1 MLNTP
6 NLAQKLP
13 KVLKDIAK
21 PSAFHS
27 LSSTKIKTIWNQYH
41 SVHPKTVSTVI
52 PVHEYQ
58 TYTSKLEESP
68 LFLFPLFREEG
79 HFFLLSQ
86 NYEREATFTLSE
98 SYKEDLDEAEP
109 QLQLTFFEELMGT
122 KSIVLVRGDI
132 NSNLISK
139 TESELVMNAF
149 LDLYTD
155 EHLYKTYTL
164 PFNKQKDKFDHEGF
178 LKVYLEDLIKRPPK
192 N

>member
-1 MLNTP
+1 M
-6 NLAQKLP
+6 
-13 KVLKDIAK
+13 
-21 PSAFHS
+21 
-27 LSSTKIKTIWNQYH
+27 
-41 SVHPKTVSTVI
+41 
-52 PVHEYQ
+52 
-58 TYTSKLEESP
+58 
-68 LFLFPLFREEG
+68 
-79 HFFLLSQ
+79 LSQ

-98 SYKEDLDEAEP
+98 SCKEDLDEAEP

-149 LDLYTD
+149 LDLYTE

-164 PFNKQKDKFDHEGF
+164 PFNKEKDKFDHEGF